1 MARNK
6 SIYPKIFTSSK
17 VRGLCLII
25 IGQLAKKKNNNNKK
39 QKTEIKKIKML
50 QKRPSCL

>member
-1 MARNK
+1 MPYHHWPA
-6 SIYPKIFTSSK
+6 
-17 VRGLCLII
+17 C
-25 IGQLAKKKNNNNKK
+25 KKNNNNNKK